1 MDAKD
6 TMVRKTGKEGP
17 PEAARAARAAS
28 RTLDILEFVERQPFP
43 VSAATIVS
51 ACGIPRSTLRDLL
64 RMLQA
69 RGYLVYRT
77 AEKGWTSGR
86 RLLGPRADSLEFEH
100 GIAVL
105 ELLGTGAGGLSSE
118 DIAERSGLSPELA
131 GRILTALADF
141 GLVVPCS
148 DGTYALGRR
157 LLGLASRIGWV
168 EALQLTARPCL
179 TRLRDESGET
189 SSLLLEDSGQALY
202 LDQVESRFALRC
214 RGWVGRRVPLEG
226 TSVGAAFDDPSRAH
240 IVADAV
246 DAGVT
251 AIACAVPGVE
261 PTVGV
266 NIIGPSW
273 RLEERG
279 LDQLALL
286 VQSAANDLAEAQ
298 ALARER
304 DR

>member
-1 MDAKD
+1 MDREDKVVLISGKD
-6 TMVRKTGKEGP
+6 TP
-17 PEAARAARAAS
+17 PDSARAARAAS
-28 RTLDILEFVERQPFP
+28 RTLDILEFVDRQSLP
-43 VSAATIVS
+43 VSAATIVA

-64 RMLQA
+64 RMLQS
-69 RGYLVYRT
+69 RGYLVYRA
-77 AEKGWTSGR
+77 AEKGWAPGQ
-86 RLLGPRADSLEFEH
+86 RLLASRADGLEFEH

-105 ELLGTGAGGLSSE
+105 ELFGAGGAGLSIE
-118 DIAERSGLSPELA
+118 DIVERSGLSRDLV
-131 GRILTALADF
+131 GRTLTALAAF

-168 EALQLTARPCL
+168 ETLQLEARPGL

-189 SSLLLEDSGQALY
+189 ASLIVEDAGQALY
-202 LDQVESRFALRC
+202 VDQVESRFGLRC
-214 RGWVGRRVPLEG
+214 RGWIGRRVPLEG
-226 TSVGAAFDDPSRAH
+226 TSVGAAFGDPSRAH
-240 IVADAV
+240 VVADAV

-251 AIACAVPGVE
+251 AITCALPGVE

-266 NIIGPSW
+266 SIIGPSW

-286 VQSAANDLAEAQ
+286 VQSAANELVEAKT
-298 ALARER
+298 AAHER
-304 DR
+304 GL

>member
-1 MDAKD
+1 MDLEGNAVRIPVKD
-6 TMVRKTGKEGP
+6 KP
-17 PEAARAARAAS
+17 PDSARAARAAS
-28 RTLDILEFVERQPFP
+28 RTLDILEFVDQQSRP
-43 VSAATIVS
+43 VSAATIVA

-64 RMLQA
+64 RMLQG
-69 RGYLVYRT
+69 RGYLVYRA
-77 AEKGWTSGR
+77 AEKGWAPGQ
-86 RLLGPRADSLEFEH
+86 RLPASRADGLEFEH

-105 ELLGTGAGGLSSE
+105 ELFGAGGAGLSIE
-118 DIAERSGLSPELA
+118 DIVARSGLSRGPV
-131 GRILTALADF
+131 GRILTALAAF

-168 EALQLTARPCL
+168 ETLQLEARPSL

-189 SSLLLEDSGQALY
+189 SSLMVADAGQALY
-202 LDQVESRFALRC
+202 LDQVESRFGLRC

-226 TSVGAAFDDPSRAH
+226 TSVGAAFGDASRAH
-240 IVADAV
+240 VVADAV

-251 AIACAVPGVE
+251 AITCALPGME
-261 PTVGV
+261 PAVGV

-286 VQSAANDLAEAQ
+286 VQSVASELAETRTA
-298 ALARER
+298 ARGR
-304 DR
+304 QR

>member
-1 MDAKD
+1 VD
-6 TMVRKTGKEGP
+6 
-17 PEAARAARAAS
+17 
-28 RTLDILEFVERQPFP
+28 RQALP
-43 VSAATIVS
+43 VSAATIVA
-51 ACGIPRSTLRDLL
+51 ACRIPRSTLRDLL
-64 RMLQA
+64 RMLQV
-69 RGYLVYRT
+69 RGYLVYR
-77 AEKGWTSGR
+77 ADEKRWTSGR
-86 RLLGPRADSLEFEH
+86 RLLGSRVESLELEH

-105 ELLGTGAGGLSSE
+105 ELFGAGGGGLGIE
-118 DIAERSGLSPELA
+118 DIVERSGLSGDLV
-131 GRILTALADF
+131 GRILAALADF

-202 LDQVESRFALRC
+202 LDQVESRLELRC

-226 TSVGAAFDDPSRAH
+226 TSVGAAFSDPSRAYV
-240 IVADAV
+240 VADAV

-251 AIACAVPGVE
+251 AIACVVPGIE
-261 PTVGV
+261 PAVGV

-273 RLEERG
+273 RLQERG

-286 VQSAANDLAEAQ
+286 VQSVANDLAEAQ
-298 ALARER
+298 TLARER
-304 DR
+304 AR